1 MKILLSWIAK
11 KNDMIRE
18 SGSDEYRGPTLEVL
32 RDSVFDLAYLFSNDE
47 ETRTKAL
54 NLKSY
59 VDRNS
64 VQFRTRDIKL
74 EYVELSNPADY
85 KELWEEFPKRVE
97 KLLKTFEKDNLELF
111 INVSAG
117 TPAMTTTWMMMVGTG
132 QIQAKLLNSQL
143 DPKTNKTYVNTIDI
157 GVYPF
162 VATLQDKFDSQLKI
176 SQKFK
181 SPQMR
186 KIMRNLTILA
196 ESTGKPILI
205 LGETGTGK
213 TWLAKQFHQMTGK
226 DEKLF
231 YKVVCGEFK
240 GADSNVAKSAL
251 FGHMKGA
258 FTGATE
264 SKEGYLSKADGGT
277 LFLDEIGDIP
287 WDAQRL
293 LIDAVESGLFR
304 PLSSNDII
312 SSKFQ
317 LICATNRNITEMLER
332 NELSQDFYNR
342 ISIFKNEIP
351 PIRERSL
358 DIPILLDD
366 LLQSRTDRQLHL
378 EPQVRRKLID
388 ELNNS
393 FLPGNIRDIDSILEN
408 LWLKSQQPSSHVLD
422 VDEVIQYFE
431 KNPEPTQDEE
441 FSGLIQQLLQLW
453 PNTKISRMSGWKDA
467 LLNASLEQVIRDDTY
482 RKGNGDLNYNK
493 ISKFLGISNK
503 TAEKLIKKRVDS
515 K

>member
-162 VATLQDKFDSQLKI
+162 VATLQDKFDSQL
-176 SQKFK
+176 
-181 SPQMR
+181 
-186 KIMRNLTILA
+186 L
-196 ESTGKPILI
+196 
-205 LGETGTGK
+205 K
-213 TWLAKQFHQMTGK
+213 TM
-226 DEKLF
+226 
-231 YKVVCGEFK
+231 
-240 GADSNVAKSAL
+240 
-251 FGHMKGA
+251 
-258 FTGATE
+258 
-264 SKEGYLSKADGGT
+264 
-277 LFLDEIGDIP
+277 
-287 WDAQRL
+287 
-293 LIDAVESGLFR
+293 
-304 PLSSNDII
+304 
-312 SSKFQ
+312 
-317 LICATNRNITEMLER
+317 
-332 NELSQDFYNR
+332 R
-342 ISIFKNEIP
+342 ISLPSIHKAHQNYAL
-351 PIRERSL
+351 SL
-358 DIPILLDD
+358 
-366 LLQSRTDRQLHL
+366 RC
-378 EPQVRRKLID
+378 
-388 ELNNS
+388 
-393 FLPGNIRDIDSILEN
+393 
-408 LWLKSQQPSSHVLD
+408 
-422 VDEVIQYFE
+422 
-431 KNPEPTQDEE
+431 
-441 FSGLIQQLLQLW
+441 
-453 PNTKISRMSGWKDA
+453 
-467 LLNASLEQVIRDDTY
+467 
-482 RKGNGDLNYNK
+482 
-493 ISKFLGISNK
+493 
-503 TAEKLIKKRVDS
+503 
-515 K
+515 